1 AETLQGLV
9 TRFRLRQ
16 ARTTAPMAALR
27 LVGPE
32 AGPPRP
38 RQPEAEPAVPARKK
52 TAVNDNAQWQDF

>member
-32 AGPPRP
+32 AEPDAPAMFRP
-38 RQPEAEPAVPARKK
+38 GRRVVGADDWRE
-52 TAVNDNAQWQDF
+52 F